1 MKKVIRLTE
10 SELTRIIKRIVS
22 ETEKPHHKFS
32 KMTRGEFMNEINS
45 LCKEVDDI
53 KDLSCNEIND
63 MEDKWDL
70 LDRSHNS
77 HGIQRSDKFI
87 LCGSKIR
94 RFKKNKCEKLN
105 ESEYNKPPVKNVIDI
120 ETGEYIGTHQYGVGF
135 TPNRIGIEMGY
146 EPHPTSIPNGTKMD
160 RSSMEDRIFKP
171 REYDRLSESV
181 IITDEDYPFPDDA
194 NDFGKSEL
202 EEIFNNASSIDEA
215 NEMIENH
222 YPGYYFTG
230 RNVPHGGVTVE
241 FYSPEGDEITGKYF
255 PGGLGGS
262 GSLRNLERFRKS
274 DDAFYNPSKRY

>member
-160 RSSMEDRIFKP
+160 RSSMEDGIFKP
-171 REYDRLSESV
+171 RENEPRPMRLRGDSDKDRWSQ
-181 IITDEDYPFPDDA
+181 Y
-194 NDFGKSEL
+194 K
-202 EEIFNNASSIDEA
+202 
-215 NEMIENH
+215 
-222 YPGYYFTG
+222 
-230 RNVPHGGVTVE
+230 
-241 FYSPEGDEITGKYF
+241 
-255 PGGLGGS
+255 
-262 GSLRNLERFRKS
+262 
-274 DDAFYNPSKRY
+274 